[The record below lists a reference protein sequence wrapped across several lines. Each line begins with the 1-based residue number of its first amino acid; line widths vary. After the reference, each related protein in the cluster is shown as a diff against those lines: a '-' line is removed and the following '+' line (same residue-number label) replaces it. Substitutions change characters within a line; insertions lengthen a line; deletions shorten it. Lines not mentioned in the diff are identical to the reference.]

1 MTAGIWPPRSS
12 SIKAMLSSAA
22 MEAGMAGGG
31 GGMTI
36 GCEGKLTGGWLSFQ
50 RLPTM
55 ATRLI
60 LSWTTESYTVNNS
73 EM

>member
-1 MTAGIWPPRSS
+1 
-12 SIKAMLSSAA
+12 